1 MVIAA
6 EGAYENG
13 INGLRTN
20 ERLMQHQLLQTADL
34 EQQYSD
40 TDNDQQSYSHIS
52 TPMSG
57 FSTLDDED
65 SGLSFSYN
73 KVPCN
78 RIQ

>member
-1 MVIAA
+1 MVTA
-6 EGAYENG
+6 EGTYEIG
-13 INGLRTN
+13 INGLHTD
-20 ERLMQHQLLQTADL
+20 ERGMLMQHQLLQTVDH

-65 SGLSFSYN
+65 SGLSFS
-73 KVPCN
+73 
-78 RIQ
+78 

>member
-1 MVIAA
+1 MVTAA
-6 EGAYENG
+6 EGTHEIG

-20 ERLMQHQLLQTADL
+20 ERGMLMQHQMLQTDL
-34 EQQYSD
+34 EYSD

-65 SGLSFSYN
+65 SGLSFS
-73 KVPCN
+73 
-78 RIQ
+78 